1 MKQWITVGIWIIVL
15 AAAGRTEEF
24 RTNPKLFQVA
34 QSGEV
39 VIIEGTWRN
48 VTGGPSVEV
57 PRANSVRLEC
67 HRSLKTCI
75 EHIAKLIRPSDDYL
89 GLVKQPTLFV
99 MKEDFRVLE
108 WSQNAIVAR
117 AQPRAADVDLRISLV
132 DKTAERTSRET
143 TARGAEGAKPTA
155 IYLWRLE

>member
-1 MKQWITVGIWIIVL
+1 MKWIAVATWVMAIIAVGR
-15 AAAGRTEEF
+15 AEEV

-67 HRSLKTCI
+67 RRSLMTCI
-75 EHIAKLIRPSDDYL
+75 EHIAKLIQPSDDSS
-89 GLVKQPTLFV
+89 GFVKQPTLFV
-99 MKEDFRVLE
+99 MKEEFRVLE
-108 WSQNAIVAR
+108 WSQTALVAR
-117 AQPRAADVDLRISLV
+117 AQPRAADMDLRISLV
-132 DKTAERTSRET
+132 DRTAQRTSRET
-143 TARGAEGAKPTA
+143 AARGAEGANPTA
-155 IYLWRLE
+155 IHLWRLE